1 MASYSALGWRQAFHH
16 ELRVP
21 TGFISDFSAKD
32 ARILHPA
39 REGLLL
45 PLVFIFW
52 VEHQRNH
59 QTGIMKGGN
68 RISFVPDNRL
78 LLAFDRFE
86 LVESLAAGAT
96 TLAESVLLHRAERS
110 QRRGLRVMAAKV
122 ITDPAAVAALLPR
135 TSGLHRK

>member
-1 MASYSALGWRQAFHH
+1 MGQYPDRPLLASYPTLGWRQAFQD
-16 ELRVP
+16 ELGVP
-21 TGFISDFSAKD
+21 KGFSSDFSAKD

-68 RISFVPDNRL
+68 WISFVPDNSL

-86 LVESLAAGAT
+86 LVESLPAGAT
-96 TLAESVLLHRAERS
+96 TLADRLGDFPVGLLYLPHR
-110 QRRGLRVMAAKV
+110 L
-122 ITDPAAVAALLPR
+122 
-135 TSGLHRK
+135 